1 MQVGKTVRA
10 SLGLL
15 VAAAVWAAPALA
27 QSTGKVKGKV
37 YDSSN
42 QIVEGATVVLETKDS
57 GARKFTVKTNKKGE
71 YIQIGL
77 APGQWTI
84 TASKDGVGTAS
95 TQAKIGLG
103 ATEQI
108 DFTLTKAGPTMT
120 KEEAAKQDAMTKAFN
135 EGVALIQANKYDEA
149 IAKFKEAKAAQPDC
163 YACQFNIGLALASK
177 KEWAGAEEAFL
188 AASALKA
195 DSPDPYNQ
203 LATIY
208 NEQRKFDKAAEMA
221 GEAAKRSGGTAG
233 GGASADS
240 LYNQGIV
247 LWNAGK
253 YAESKAQFEAAVKAK
268 PDYADAHYRLGMASL
283 NTGDMAAARTAF
295 ENYLKYAPNGDK
307 AAEVKGYIASLP
319 K

>member
-1 MQVGKTVRA
+1 MQWGKTVRA

-27 QSTGKVKGKV
+27 QSTGMVKGKV
-37 YDSSN
+37 VDSSN

-84 TASKDGVGTAS
+84 TATKDGVGTAS
-95 TQAKIGLG
+95 AQAKIGLG

-108 DFTLTKAGPTMT
+108 DFTLTKAGPTMS
-120 KEEAAKQDAMTKAFN
+120 KEEAAKQDAMSKAFN

-163 YACQFNIGLALASK
+163 YACQFNIGLASASK
-177 KEWAGAEEAFL
+177 KDMAAAEEAFL
-188 AASALKA
+188 AASALKPDSA
-195 DSPDPYNQ
+195 DPFNQ

-221 GEAAKRSGGTAG
+221 GEAAKRSGGAAG

-268 PDYADAHYRLGMASL
+268 PDYAEAHYRLGMASL
-283 NTGDMAAARTAF
+283 NTGDMAAARAAF
-295 ENYLKYAPNGDK
+295 ENYLKHAPTGDK